1 MVIAISLLDI
11 NQISE
16 EKKMNIYQFLI
27 NEDFSP
33 FYGEPFL
40 SFLFRG
46 ILDIKVFLEEKPS
59 SGTLIIK
66 ILES

>member
-1 MVIAISLLDI
+1 
-11 NQISE
+11 
-16 EKKMNIYQFLI
+16 MNIYQFLI

-33 FYGEPFL
+33 FYGVPFL

-46 ILDIKVFLEEKPS
+46 ILDINVFLEEKPS